1 MSSMKSYL
9 LESWDEF
16 ITKAYW
22 PKFND
27 LQKSGVLVVV
37 ASIIFAL
44 VIFAMD
50 KAISS
55 LLEVVYDIFRV

>member
-1 MSSMKSYL
+1 MNNLKAYL

-22 PKFND
+22 PKFTD

-44 VIFAMD
+44 IIAGMD
-50 KAISS
+50 KVITT
-55 LLEVVYDIFRV
+55 LLEVIYDIFRV